1 MKGMVVLRIKRNT
14 LMDGL
19 HLQRLIAVTKSG
31 LEEMI
36 RADRVKAALK
46 QNEN

>member
-1 MKGMVVLRIKRNT
+1 MERMVVKRIKRNT
-14 LMDGL
+14 LMDCL

-36 RADRVKAALK
+36 RADVDRAALK
-46 QNEN
+46 QNEI